1 MFRDALWDPGIWLFI
16 TQDRRWVKGVPL
28 FSRQLFSL
36 NSKLMAL
43 TLLLRSWQIVTKE
56 VQDD

>member
-1 MFRDALWDPGIWLFI
+1 MFRAALWDPGIWLFI
-16 TQDRRWVKGVPL
+16 TQDRRWVEGVPL

-56 VQDD
+56 V